1 MRRRRPPRRTSRSRP
16 PAATPDAPSLRVLE
30 EFDAASLS
38 RWLQSANLL
47 LHLHSALHFDLEPL
61 RSQASAELVDAL
73 RQGATTPFEFQGWCR
88 IVDWRYSL
96 TPLSTVGS
104 LQDVGGR
111 FNVGNDLNAAIFT
124 PFPALYIAED
134 YETALQEKFGRP
146 LPKTTPE
153 LSPADLALRKPT
165 SFTQCRLEGRLDSV
179 IDVGDAAALKP
190 FIDVIKSFAM
200 PKSVPRISRAL
211 GFKAP
216 PGLIRSV
223 GKLQQEL
230 LKPTWRTQPM
240 QFDLPANSQV
250 FARIAVAAG
259 LHGILYPSSR
269 QSGRRCLALFPQNWG
284 GSRSFVAT
292 MDPGPAGEISRLD
305 AESEQPKR

>member
-1 MRRRRPPRRTSRSRP
+1 MRRRRPPRRTSRPR
-16 PAATPDAPSLRVLE
+16 TPQGSSDAPSLRVLE

-38 RWLQSANLL
+38 RWLQSADRL

-61 RSQASAELVDAL
+61 RNQASADLVDAL
-73 RQGATTPFEFQGWCR
+73 RQGATAPFEFQDWCR
-88 IVDWRYSL
+88 IVDWQYSL
-96 TPLSTVGS
+96 SPLSTVGS
-104 LQDVGGR
+104 LQDIGGR
-111 FNVGNDLNAAIFT
+111 FNVGNELNAATFT

-134 YETALQEKFGRP
+134 YETALHEKFGRP
-146 LPKTTPE
+146 LPGTRSD
-153 LSPADLALRKPT
+153 LSAAELALRKPA

-179 IDVGDAAALKP
+179 IDVGDPAALKP
-190 FIDVIKSFAM
+190 FVDVIKSFAM
-200 PKSVPRISRAL
+200 PRTVPRLSRAL

-230 LKPTWRTQPM
+230 LKPSWRTQPM

-269 QSGRRCLALFPQNWG
+269 QSSRRCLALFPQNWG
-284 GSRSFVAT
+284 GSRSYVET
-292 MDPGPAGEISRLD
+292 MDVGPAANRLRLD
-305 AESEQPKR
+305 GTTSVS